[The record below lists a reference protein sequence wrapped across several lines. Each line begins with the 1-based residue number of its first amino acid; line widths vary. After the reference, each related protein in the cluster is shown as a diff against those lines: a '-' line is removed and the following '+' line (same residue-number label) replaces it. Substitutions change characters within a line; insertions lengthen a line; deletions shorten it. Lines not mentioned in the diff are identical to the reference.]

1 MMSTLKKTYITL
13 AITVI
18 TVFLG
23 ASTATA
29 AYKTDV
35 VSDMALIWAVTID
48 PSGRKTNCVLTWST
62 LLPMVVWN
70 GFSTRFSF
78 SNLQIAGR

>member
-35 VSDMALIWAVTID
+35 VSDMALIYQGD

>member
-35 VSDMALIWAVTID
+35 VSDMALIYQGGNHR
-48 PSGRKTNCVLTWST
+48 PL
-62 LLPMVVWN
+62 
-70 GFSTRFSF
+70 SF
-78 SNLQIAGR
+78 K

>member
-35 VSDMALIWAVTID
+35 
-48 PSGRKTNCVLTWST
+48 PST
-62 LLPMVVWN
+62 
-70 GFSTRFSF
+70 TR
-78 SNLQIAGR
+78 